1 MLDNDMIEFLTYRNA
16 MKSNYRKGVHA
27 LRCILNNRKQA
38 ETFAGSLGGVS
49 LVLGVSQPD
58 GNSEAL
64 RALLEGSA
72 VIDQATL
79 TWLKNWWP
87 EQCGSW
93 DTLAA
98 DQGRC
103 NAIAT
108 DPFLWE
114 RVGASPVGAGK
125 ILAGLVGQDSRN
137 FAAMQAVASSATAM
151 QAVASSATAMQA
163 VASSATAMQAVASSA
178 TAMQAVASSATAMQ
192 AVAVSPVAIAAIYR
206 SDVALSAVDSE
217 VSAAATFY
225 GADSVA
231 MGKAVVILAGL
242 DPAGYADMSAVAAS
256 ATAMSAVA
264 ASATAMSAV
273 AASATAMS
281 AVAASATAMS
291 AVAASATAMSAVAAS
306 ATAMSAVAASA
317 TAMSAVAANYVALV
331 ALYSNAEAL
340 SIAQGTTVGA
350 AALAGAGSVA
360 TGKAAV
366 KLAGLDPD
374 DFADMAAVAASSTAM
389 AAVAASSTAMAAVA
403 ASSTAMAAVAASSTA
418 MAAVAASSTAM
429 AAVAASSTAMAA
441 VAASATARS
450 ALNGASVAR
459 QALKASPL
467 ATELSLVSSQGQ
479 YWNNPGTKAMKGLI
493 LATKAGNS
501 DNAFSIT
508 KIDSTSTGAGQN
520 TRNAATSGST
530 GYLDWYENYPNYAW
544 VMNSITYYAYYTTT
558 KIKYIPC

>member
-49 LVLGVSQPD
+49 VVLGVSQPD

-87 EQCGSW
+87 EQCGNW

-103 NAIAT
+103 STIAT

-114 RVGASPVGAGK
+114 RVGVSPVGAGK

-137 FAAMQAVASSATAM
+137 FA
-151 QAVASSATAMQA
+151 
-163 VASSATAMQAVASSA
+163 
-178 TAMQAVASSATAMQ
+178 AMQAVASSATAMQ

-264 ASATAMSAV
+264 A
-273 AASATAMS
+273 
-281 AVAASATAMS
+281 
-291 AVAASATAMSAVAAS
+291 
-306 ATAMSAVAASA
+306 
-317 TAMSAVAANYVALV
+317 NYVALV

-340 SIAQGTTVGA
+340 STAQGTTVGA

-389 AAVAASSTAMAAVA
+389 AAVAAS
-403 ASSTAMAAVAASSTA
+403 
-418 MAAVAASSTAM
+418 
-429 AAVAASSTAMAA
+429 
-441 VAASATARS
+441 ATARS
-450 ALNGASVAR
+450 AIAGSSAAR
-459 QALKASPL
+459 EELKKSPL
-467 ATELSLVSSQGQ
+467 IVEKTGIIPSGST
-479 YWNNPGTKAMKGLI
+479 YWNSTGITLTSIKGVLI
-493 LATKAGNS
+493 ATSAGNS
-501 DNAFSIT
+501 DNALTILA
-508 KIDSTSTGAGQN
+508 IDDATLTTDEQ
-520 TRNAATSGST
+520 TRNAAPKNSS
-530 GYLDWYENYPNYAW
+530 GYLSWIDSQPNYLW
-544 VMNSITYYAYYTTT
+544 VRQKIRMAAYYTST
-558 KIKYIPC
+558 KVKYIPC

>member
-87 EQCGSW
+87 EQCGNW

-103 NAIAT
+103 STIAT

-114 RVGASPVGAGK
+114 RVGVSPVGAGK

-137 FAAMQAVASSATAM
+137 FA
-151 QAVASSATAMQA
+151 AMQA

-317 TAMSAVAANYVALV
+317 TAMSAVAANYVALA

-429 AAVAASSTAMAA
+429 AAVAAS
-441 VAASATARS
+441 ATARS
-450 ALNGASVAR
+450 ALDGSSVAR

-479 YWNNPGTKAMKGLI
+479 YWDNPGTKAMKGLI

-508 KIDSTSTGAGQN
+508 KIDSTSTGASQN
-520 TRNAATSGST
+520 TRNAAKSGST

>member
-1 MLDNDMIEFLTYRNA
+1 MMLDNDMIEFLTYRNA

-49 LVLGVSQPD
+49 VVLGVSQPD

-103 NAIAT
+103 STIAT

-137 FAAMQAVASSATAM
+137 FA
-151 QAVASSATAMQA
+151 
-163 VASSATAMQAVASSA
+163 
-178 TAMQAVASSATAMQ
+178 AMQAVASSATAMQ

-264 ASATAMSAV
+264 A
-273 AASATAMS
+273 
-281 AVAASATAMS
+281 
-291 AVAASATAMSAVAAS
+291 
-306 ATAMSAVAASA
+306 
-317 TAMSAVAANYVALV
+317 NYVALV
-331 ALYSNAEAL
+331 VLYSNAEAL

-389 AAVAASSTAMAAVA
+389 AAVAAS
-403 ASSTAMAAVAASSTA
+403 
-418 MAAVAASSTAM
+418 
-429 AAVAASSTAMAA
+429 
-441 VAASATARS
+441 ATARS

-479 YWNNPGTKAMKGLI
+479 YWDNPGTKAMKGLI

>member
-103 NAIAT
+103 STIAT

-151 QAVASSATAMQA
+151 QAVAA
-163 VASSATAMQAVASSA
+163 
-178 TAMQAVASSATAMQ
+178 
-192 AVAVSPVAIAAIYR
+192 SPVAIAAIYR

-273 AASATAMS
+273 AA
-281 AVAASATAMS
+281 
-291 AVAASATAMSAVAAS
+291 
-306 ATAMSAVAASA
+306 
-317 TAMSAVAANYVALV
+317 NYVALV
-331 ALYSNAEAL
+331 VLYSNAEAL
-340 SIAQGTTVGA
+340 SIAQGPTVGA

-374 DFADMAAVAASSTAM
+374 DFAD
-389 AAVAASSTAMAAVA
+389 
-403 ASSTAMAAVAASSTA
+403 
-418 MAAVAASSTAM
+418 M

-479 YWNNPGTKAMKGLI
+479 YWGNPGTKAMKGLI

>member
-49 LVLGVSQPD
+49 VVLGVSQPD

-114 RVGASPVGAGK
+114 RVGVSPVGAGK

-151 QAVASSATAMQA
+151 QAVAA
-163 VASSATAMQAVASSA
+163 
-178 TAMQAVASSATAMQ
+178 
-192 AVAVSPVAIAAIYR
+192 SPVAIAAIYR

-273 AASATAMS
+273 AASD
-281 AVAASATAMS
+281 
-291 AVAASATAMSAVAAS
+291 
-306 ATAMSAVAASA
+306 
-317 TAMSAVAANYVALV
+317 VALV

-389 AAVAASSTAMAAVA
+389 AAVAAAWETTESII
-403 ASSTAMAAVAASSTA
+403 ASSSV
-418 MAAVAASSTAM
+418 
-429 AAVAASSTAMAA
+429 
-441 VAASATARS
+441 
-450 ALNGASVAR
+450 ALN
-459 QALKASPL
+459 ALKNSGKCETIKEDVSGEKSVPFYSGLCFVFTAQITVSGDRCVIK
-467 ATELSLVSSQGQ
+467 ATRPTGSFTLTLCSS
-479 YWNNPGTKAMKGLI
+479 
-493 LATKAGNS
+493 
-501 DNAFSIT
+501 
-508 KIDSTSTGAGQN
+508 
-520 TRNAATSGST
+520 
-530 GYLDWYENYPNYAW
+530 
-544 VMNSITYYAYYTTT
+544 VTTT
-558 KIKYIPC
+558 TVNKFCKDPYVQCTDSGHSYANNYLYCYKI

>member
-87 EQCGSW
+87 EQCDSW

-103 NAIAT
+103 STIAT

-114 RVGASPVGAGK
+114 RVGVSPVGAGK

-137 FAAMQAVASSATAM
+137 FA
-151 QAVASSATAMQA
+151 
-163 VASSATAMQAVASSA
+163 
-178 TAMQAVASSATAMQ
+178 AMQAVASSATAMQ

-264 ASATAMSAV
+264 A
-273 AASATAMS
+273 
-281 AVAASATAMS
+281 
-291 AVAASATAMSAVAAS
+291 
-306 ATAMSAVAASA
+306 
-317 TAMSAVAANYVALV
+317 NYVALV

-389 AAVAASSTAMAAVA
+389 AAVAAS
-403 ASSTAMAAVAASSTA
+403 
-418 MAAVAASSTAM
+418 
-429 AAVAASSTAMAA
+429 
-441 VAASATARS
+441 ATARS
-450 ALNGASVAR
+450 ALDGSSVAR

-479 YWNNPGTKAMKGLI
+479 YWDNPGTKAMKGLI

-508 KIDSTSTGAGQN
+508 KIDSTSTGASQN
-520 TRNAATSGST
+520 TRNAAKSGST

>member
-163 VASSATAMQAVASSA
+163 VA
-178 TAMQAVASSATAMQ
+178 
-192 AVAVSPVAIAAIYR
+192 VSPVAIAAIYR

-242 DPAGYADMSAVAAS
+242 DPAGYAD
-256 ATAMSAVA
+256 
-264 ASATAMSAV
+264 
-273 AASATAMS
+273 
-281 AVAASATAMS
+281 MS

-374 DFADMAAVAASSTAM
+374 DFADMAAVAASSTA
-389 AAVAASSTAMAAVA
+389 V
-403 ASSTAMAAVAASSTA
+403 
-418 MAAVAASSTAM
+418 AAVAASSTAM

>member
-49 LVLGVSQPD
+49 VVLGVSQPD

-103 NAIAT
+103 STIAT

-114 RVGASPVGAGK
+114 RVGVSPVGAGK

-137 FAAMQAVASSATAM
+137 FA
-151 QAVASSATAMQA
+151 
-163 VASSATAMQAVASSA
+163 
-178 TAMQAVASSATAMQ
+178 AMQAVASSATAMQ

-264 ASATAMSAV
+264 A
-273 AASATAMS
+273 
-281 AVAASATAMS
+281 
-291 AVAASATAMSAVAAS
+291 
-306 ATAMSAVAASA
+306 
-317 TAMSAVAANYVALV
+317 NYVALV

-340 SIAQGTTVGA
+340 STAQGTTVGA

-360 TGKAAV
+360 TGKAAA

-389 AAVAASSTAMAAVA
+389 AAVAAS
-403 ASSTAMAAVAASSTA
+403 
-418 MAAVAASSTAM
+418 
-429 AAVAASSTAMAA
+429 
-441 VAASATARS
+441 ATARS
-450 ALNGASVAR
+450 AIAGSNAAR
-459 QALKASPL
+459 EELKKSPL
-467 ATELSLVSSQGQ
+467 IVEKTGIIPSGST
-479 YWNNPGTKAMKGLI
+479 YWNSTGITLTSIKGVLI
-493 LATKAGNS
+493 ATSAGNS
-501 DNAFSIT
+501 DNALTILA
-508 KIDSTSTGAGQN
+508 IDDATLTTDEQ
-520 TRNAATSGST
+520 TRNAAPKNSS
-530 GYLDWYENYPNYAW
+530 GYLSWIDSQPNYLW
-544 VMNSITYYAYYTTT
+544 VRQKIRMAAYYTST
-558 KIKYIPC
+558 KVKYIPC

>member
-16 MKSNYRKGVHA
+16 MKSNSRKGVHA

-49 LVLGVSQPD
+49 VVLGVSQPD

-93 DTLAA
+93 DALAA

-103 NAIAT
+103 SAIAT

-114 RVGASPVGAGK
+114 RVGVSPVGAGK

-151 QAVASSATAMQA
+151 QAVAA
-163 VASSATAMQAVASSA
+163 
-178 TAMQAVASSATAMQ
+178 
-192 AVAVSPVAIAAIYR
+192 SPVAIAAIYR

-242 DPAGYADMSAVAAS
+242 DPAGYAD
-256 ATAMSAVA
+256 
-264 ASATAMSAV
+264 
-273 AASATAMS
+273 
-281 AVAASATAMS
+281 
-291 AVAASATAMSAVAAS
+291 
-306 ATAMSAVAASA
+306 MSAVAASA

-389 AAVAASSTAMAAVA
+389 AAVAAS
-403 ASSTAMAAVAASSTA
+403 
-418 MAAVAASSTAM
+418 
-429 AAVAASSTAMAA
+429 
-441 VAASATARS
+441 ATARS

-479 YWNNPGTKAMKGLI
+479 YWDNPGTKAMKGLI

-508 KIDSTSTGAGQN
+508 KIDSTSTGASQN

-544 VMNSITYYAYYTTT
+544 VMNNITYYAYYTTT

>member
-64 RALLEGSA
+64 RALLESST
-72 VIDQATL
+72 VIDQAAL
-79 TWLKNWWP
+79 TWLGNWWP
-87 EQCGSW
+87 EQCDSW
-93 DTLAA
+93 DTVAA

-103 NAIAT
+103 NTIAT
-108 DPFLWE
+108 DKLLW
-114 RVGASPVGAGK
+114 RGVGASPVGAGK

-151 QAVASSATAMQA
+151 QAVAA
-163 VASSATAMQAVASSA
+163 
-178 TAMQAVASSATAMQ
+178 
-192 AVAVSPVAIAAIYR
+192 SPVAIAAIYR

-264 ASATAMSAV
+264 A
-273 AASATAMS
+273 
-281 AVAASATAMS
+281 
-291 AVAASATAMSAVAAS
+291 
-306 ATAMSAVAASA
+306 
-317 TAMSAVAANYVALV
+317 NYVALA

-340 SIAQGTTVGA
+340 STAQGTTVGA

-389 AAVAASSTAMAAVA
+389 AAVAAS
-403 ASSTAMAAVAASSTA
+403 
-418 MAAVAASSTAM
+418 
-429 AAVAASSTAMAA
+429 
-441 VAASATARS
+441 ATARS

-479 YWNNPGTKAMKGLI
+479 YWDNPGTKAMKGLI
-493 LATKAGNS
+493 LATKAGNN

>member
-103 NAIAT
+103 NTIAT

-114 RVGASPVGAGK
+114 RVGVSPVGAGK

-137 FAAMQAVASSATAM
+137 FA
-151 QAVASSATAMQA
+151 
-163 VASSATAMQAVASSA
+163 
-178 TAMQAVASSATAMQ
+178 AMQAVASSATAMQ

-242 DPAGYADMSAVAAS
+242 DPAGYAD
-256 ATAMSAVA
+256 
-264 ASATAMSAV
+264 
-273 AASATAMS
+273 
-281 AVAASATAMS
+281 MS

-403 ASSTAMAAVAASSTA
+403 ASGTAMAAVAAGPQRQRWRLWLPLPRHGVQSQE
-418 MAAVAASSTAM
+418 AA
-429 AAVAASSTAMAA
+429 
-441 VAASATARS
+441 RHGK
-450 ALNGASVAR
+450 N
-459 QALKASPL
+459 
-467 ATELSLVSSQGQ
+467 
-479 YWNNPGTKAMKGLI
+479 
-493 LATKAGNS
+493 
-501 DNAFSIT
+501 
-508 KIDSTSTGAGQN
+508 
-520 TRNAATSGST
+520 
-530 GYLDWYENYPNYAW
+530 
-544 VMNSITYYAYYTTT
+544 
-558 KIKYIPC
+558 

>member
-103 NAIAT
+103 STIAT

-114 RVGASPVGAGK
+114 RVGVSPVGAGK

-137 FAAMQAVASSATAM
+137 FA
-151 QAVASSATAMQA
+151 
-163 VASSATAMQAVASSA
+163 
-178 TAMQAVASSATAMQ
+178 AMQAVASSATAMQ

-273 AASATAMS
+273 AA
-281 AVAASATAMS
+281 
-291 AVAASATAMSAVAAS
+291 
-306 ATAMSAVAASA
+306 
-317 TAMSAVAANYVALV
+317 NYVALV

-389 AAVAASSTAMAAVA
+389 AAVAAS
-403 ASSTAMAAVAASSTA
+403 
-418 MAAVAASSTAM
+418 
-429 AAVAASSTAMAA
+429 
-441 VAASATARS
+441 ATARS
-450 ALNGASVAR
+450 ALNGSSVAR

>member
-114 RVGASPVGAGK
+114 RVGVSPVGAGK

-137 FAAMQAVASSATAM
+137 FA
-151 QAVASSATAMQA
+151 
-163 VASSATAMQAVASSA
+163 
-178 TAMQAVASSATAMQ
+178 AMQAVASSATAMQ

-242 DPAGYADMSAVAAS
+242 DPAGYADMSAVAA
-256 ATAMSAVA
+256 
-264 ASATAMSAV
+264 
-273 AASATAMS
+273 
-281 AVAASATAMS
+281 
-291 AVAASATAMSAVAAS
+291 
-306 ATAMSAVAASA
+306 
-317 TAMSAVAANYVALV
+317 NYVALV

-389 AAVAASSTAMAAVA
+389 AAVAAAWETTESIIASSSVALNALKNSGKCETIKEDVSGAKSVPFYSGLCFVFTAQITVSGDQCVIKATRPTGSSTLTLC
-403 ASSTAMAAVAASSTA
+403 SSV
-418 MAAVAASSTAM
+418 
-429 AAVAASSTAMAA
+429 
-441 VAASATARS
+441 
-450 ALNGASVAR
+450 
-459 QALKASPL
+459 
-467 ATELSLVSSQGQ
+467 
-479 YWNNPGTKAMKGLI
+479 
-493 LATKAGNS
+493 
-501 DNAFSIT
+501 
-508 KIDSTSTGAGQN
+508 
-520 TRNAATSGST
+520 
-530 GYLDWYENYPNYAW
+530 
-544 VMNSITYYAYYTTT
+544 TTT
-558 KIKYIPC
+558 TVNKFCKDPYVQCTDSGHSYANNYLYCYKI

>member
-49 LVLGVSQPD
+49 VVLGVSQPD

-87 EQCGSW
+87 EQCGNW

-103 NAIAT
+103 STIAT

-114 RVGASPVGAGK
+114 RVGVSPVGAGK

-163 VASSATAMQAVASSA
+163 VASSATGDAGSSQLCHGDAGSSQLCHGDAGRYASSA
-178 TAMQAVASSATAMQ
+178 TAMQAVAA
-192 AVAVSPVAIAAIYR
+192 SPVAIAAIYR

-231 MGKAVVILAGL
+231 MGKAVVILAGF

-273 AASATAMS
+273 AAS
-281 AVAASATAMS
+281 
-291 AVAASATAMSAVAAS
+291 
-306 ATAMSAVAASA
+306 
-317 TAMSAVAANYVALV
+317 YVALV

-389 AAVAASSTAMAAVA
+389 AAVAAS
-403 ASSTAMAAVAASSTA
+403 
-418 MAAVAASSTAM
+418 
-429 AAVAASSTAMAA
+429 
-441 VAASATARS
+441 ATARS

-479 YWNNPGTKAMKGLI
+479 YWDNPGTKAMKGLI

-520 TRNAATSGST
+520 TRNAATSGSK

>member
-103 NAIAT
+103 STIAT

-114 RVGASPVGAGK
+114 RVGVSPVGAGK

-137 FAAMQAVASSATAM
+137 FA
-151 QAVASSATAMQA
+151 
-163 VASSATAMQAVASSA
+163 AMQAVASSA

-264 ASATAMSAV
+264 A
-273 AASATAMS
+273 
-281 AVAASATAMS
+281 
-291 AVAASATAMSAVAAS
+291 
-306 ATAMSAVAASA
+306 
-317 TAMSAVAANYVALV
+317 NYVALV

-389 AAVAASSTAMAAVA
+389 AAVAAS
-403 ASSTAMAAVAASSTA
+403 
-418 MAAVAASSTAM
+418 
-429 AAVAASSTAMAA
+429 
-441 VAASATARS
+441 ATARS

-467 ATELSLVSSQGQ
+467 VTELSLVSSQGQ
-479 YWNNPGTKAMKGLI
+479 YWDNPGTKAMKGLI

>member
-93 DTLAA
+93 DTMAA

-103 NAIAT
+103 STIAT

-114 RVGASPVGAGK
+114 RVGVSPVGAGK

-137 FAAMQAVASSATAM
+137 FA
-151 QAVASSATAMQA
+151 
-163 VASSATAMQAVASSA
+163 
-178 TAMQAVASSATAMQ
+178 AMQAVASSATAMQ

-273 AASATAMS
+273 AA
-281 AVAASATAMS
+281 
-291 AVAASATAMSAVAAS
+291 
-306 ATAMSAVAASA
+306 
-317 TAMSAVAANYVALV
+317 NYVALV

-340 SIAQGTTVGA
+340 ISAYP
-350 AALAGAGSVA
+350 AGSRPARITTALPMA
-360 TGKAAV
+360 T
-366 KLAGLDPD
+366 L
-374 DFADMAAVAASSTAM
+374 
-389 AAVAASSTAMAAVA
+389 
-403 ASSTAMAAVAASSTA
+403 
-418 MAAVAASSTAM
+418 
-429 AAVAASSTAMAA
+429 
-441 VAASATARS
+441 SA
-450 ALNGASVAR
+450 
-459 QALKASPL
+459 P
-467 ATELSLVSSQGQ
+467 
-479 YWNNPGTKAMKGLI
+479 
-493 LATKAGNS
+493 
-501 DNAFSIT
+501 
-508 KIDSTSTGAGQN
+508 
-520 TRNAATSGST
+520 
-530 GYLDWYENYPNYAW
+530 
-544 VMNSITYYAYYTTT
+544 
-558 KIKYIPC
+558 

>member
-103 NAIAT
+103 STIAT

-114 RVGASPVGAGK
+114 RVGVSPVGAGK

-151 QAVASSATAMQA
+151 QAVAA
-163 VASSATAMQAVASSA
+163 
-178 TAMQAVASSATAMQ
+178 
-192 AVAVSPVAIAAIYR
+192 SPVAIAAIYR
-206 SDVALSAVDSE
+206 SEVALSAVDSE

-264 ASATAMSAV
+264 A
-273 AASATAMS
+273 
-281 AVAASATAMS
+281 
-291 AVAASATAMSAVAAS
+291 
-306 ATAMSAVAASA
+306 
-317 TAMSAVAANYVALV
+317 NYVALV
-331 ALYSNAEAL
+331 ALYSNTEAL

-389 AAVAASSTAMAAVA
+389 AAVAAS
-403 ASSTAMAAVAASSTA
+403 
-418 MAAVAASSTAM
+418 
-429 AAVAASSTAMAA
+429 
-441 VAASATARS
+441 ATARS

-479 YWNNPGTKAMKGLI
+479 YWDNPGTKAMKGLI

-544 VMNSITYYAYYTTT
+544 VMNNITYYAYYTTT

>member
-1 MLDNDMIEFLTYRNA
+1 MMLDNDMIEFLTYRNA

-49 LVLGVSQPD
+49 VVLGVSQPD

-93 DTLAA
+93 DALAA

-103 NAIAT
+103 STIAT

-114 RVGASPVGAGK
+114 RVGVSPVGAGK

-151 QAVASSATAMQA
+151 QAVAA
-163 VASSATAMQAVASSA
+163 
-178 TAMQAVASSATAMQ
+178 
-192 AVAVSPVAIAAIYR
+192 SPVAIAAIYR
-206 SDVALSAVDSE
+206 SEVALSAVDSE

-242 DPAGYADMSAVAAS
+242 DPAGYAD
-256 ATAMSAVA
+256 
-264 ASATAMSAV
+264 
-273 AASATAMS
+273 
-281 AVAASATAMS
+281 
-291 AVAASATAMSAVAAS
+291 
-306 ATAMSAVAASA
+306 MSAVAASA

-389 AAVAASSTAMAAVA
+389 AAVAAS
-403 ASSTAMAAVAASSTA
+403 
-418 MAAVAASSTAM
+418 
-429 AAVAASSTAMAA
+429 
-441 VAASATARS
+441 ATALDVLYAKKKRMSGGS
-450 ALNGASVAR
+450 AS
-459 QALKASPL
+459 
-467 ATELSLVSSQGQ
+467 LSGKFIILEISGDNVFKVGQ
-479 YWNNPGTKAMKGLI
+479 YGY
-493 LATKAGNS
+493 ATLS
-501 DNAFSIT
+501 D
-508 KIDSTSTGAGQN
+508 
-520 TRNAATSGST
+520 GSQPNW
-530 GYLDWYENYPNYAW
+530 DNYKNK
-544 VMNSITYYAYYTTT
+544 YAYF
-558 KIKYIPC
+558 KQFKKYATYMRNDTEGDDWIDYFQVS

>member
-49 LVLGVSQPD
+49 VVLGVSQPD

-103 NAIAT
+103 STIAT

-137 FAAMQAVASSATAM
+137 FV
-151 QAVASSATAMQA
+151 
-163 VASSATAMQAVASSA
+163 
-178 TAMQAVASSATAMQ
+178 AMQAVASSATAMQ

-264 ASATAMSAV
+264 A
-273 AASATAMS
+273 
-281 AVAASATAMS
+281 
-291 AVAASATAMSAVAAS
+291 
-306 ATAMSAVAASA
+306 
-317 TAMSAVAANYVALV
+317 NYVALV

-389 AAVAASSTAMAAVA
+389 AAVAAS
-403 ASSTAMAAVAASSTA
+403 
-418 MAAVAASSTAM
+418 
-429 AAVAASSTAMAA
+429 
-441 VAASATARS
+441 ATARS
-450 ALNGASVAR
+450 AIAGSSAAR
-459 QALKASPL
+459 EELKKSPL
-467 ATELSLVSSQGQ
+467 IVEKTGIIPNGST
-479 YWNNPGTKAMKGLI
+479 YWNSTGITLTSIKGVLI
-493 LATKAGNS
+493 ATSAGNS
-501 DNAFSIT
+501 DNALTILA
-508 KIDSTSTGAGQN
+508 IDDATLATDEQ
-520 TRNAATSGST
+520 TRNAAPKNNS
-530 GYLDWYENYPNYAW
+530 GYLSWIDSQPNYLW
-544 VMNSITYYAYYTTT
+544 VRQKIRMAAYYTST
-558 KIKYIPC
+558 KVKYIPC

>member
-103 NAIAT
+103 STIAT

-114 RVGASPVGAGK
+114 RVGVSPVGAGK
-125 ILAGLVGQDSRN
+125 ILAGLVGQDSHN
-137 FAAMQAVASSATAM
+137 FA
-151 QAVASSATAMQA
+151 
-163 VASSATAMQAVASSA
+163 AMQAVASSA

-273 AASATAMS
+273 AA
-281 AVAASATAMS
+281 
-291 AVAASATAMSAVAAS
+291 
-306 ATAMSAVAASA
+306 
-317 TAMSAVAANYVALV
+317 NYVALAV
-331 ALYSNAEAL
+331 LYSNAEAL
-340 SIAQGTTVGA
+340 FTAQGTTVGA

-389 AAVAASSTAMAAVA
+389 AAVAAS
-403 ASSTAMAAVAASSTA
+403 
-418 MAAVAASSTAM
+418 
-429 AAVAASSTAMAA
+429 
-441 VAASATARS
+441 ATARS
-450 ALNGASVAR
+450 ALNGSSVAR

-479 YWNNPGTKAMKGLI
+479 YWDNPGTKAMKGLI

>member
-87 EQCGSW
+87 EECGSW

-103 NAIAT
+103 STIAT

-114 RVGASPVGAGK
+114 RVGVSPVGAGK

-151 QAVASSATAMQA
+151 QAVAA
-163 VASSATAMQAVASSA
+163 
-178 TAMQAVASSATAMQ
+178 
-192 AVAVSPVAIAAIYR
+192 SPVAIAAIYR

-217 VSAAATFY
+217 ASAAATFY

-242 DPAGYADMSAVAAS
+242 DPAGYAD
-256 ATAMSAVA
+256 
-264 ASATAMSAV
+264 
-273 AASATAMS
+273 
-281 AVAASATAMS
+281 
-291 AVAASATAMSAVAAS
+291 
-306 ATAMSAVAASA
+306 MSAVAASA

-389 AAVAASSTAMAAVA
+389 AAVAAS
-403 ASSTAMAAVAASSTA
+403 
-418 MAAVAASSTAM
+418 
-429 AAVAASSTAMAA
+429 
-441 VAASATARS
+441 ATALDALYAKKKRMSGGS
-450 ALNGASVAR
+450 AS
-459 QALKASPL
+459 
-467 ATELSLVSSQGQ
+467 LSGKFIILEISGGNAFKIGQ
-479 YWNNPGTKAMKGLI
+479 YGY
-493 LATKAGNS
+493 ATLS
-501 DNAFSIT
+501 D
-508 KIDSTSTGAGQN
+508 
-520 TRNAATSGST
+520 GSQPNW
-530 GYLDWYENYPNYAW
+530 DNYKNK
-544 VMNSITYYAYYTTT
+544 YAYF
-558 KIKYIPC
+558 KQFKKYATYMRNDTDGDDWIDYFQVS

>member
-103 NAIAT
+103 NSIAT

-114 RVGASPVGAGK
+114 RVGVSPVGAGK

-137 FAAMQAVASSATAM
+137 FA
-151 QAVASSATAMQA
+151 
-163 VASSATAMQAVASSA
+163 
-178 TAMQAVASSATAMQ
+178 AMQAVASSATAMQ

-264 ASATAMSAV
+264 A
-273 AASATAMS
+273 
-281 AVAASATAMS
+281 
-291 AVAASATAMSAVAAS
+291 
-306 ATAMSAVAASA
+306 
-317 TAMSAVAANYVALV
+317 NYVALA

-389 AAVAASSTAMAAVA
+389 AAVAAS
-403 ASSTAMAAVAASSTA
+403 
-418 MAAVAASSTAM
+418 
-429 AAVAASSTAMAA
+429 
-441 VAASATARS
+441 ATARS
-450 ALNGASVAR
+450 AIAGSSAAR
-459 QALKASPL
+459 EELKKSPL
-467 ATELSLVSSQGQ
+467 IVEKTGIIPSGST
-479 YWNNPGTKAMKGLI
+479 YWNSTGITLTSIKGVLI
-493 LATKAGNS
+493 ATSAGNS
-501 DNAFSIT
+501 DNALTILA
-508 KIDSTSTGAGQN
+508 IDDAILATDEQ
-520 TRNAATSGST
+520 TRNAAPKNNS
-530 GYLDWYENYPNYAW
+530 GYLSWIDSQPNYLW
-544 VMNSITYYAYYTTT
+544 VRQKIRMAAYYTST
-558 KIKYIPC
+558 KVKYIPC

>member
-87 EQCGSW
+87 EQCGNW

-103 NAIAT
+103 STIAT

-114 RVGASPVGAGK
+114 RVGVSPVGAGK

-151 QAVASSATAMQA
+151 QAVAA
-163 VASSATAMQAVASSA
+163 
-178 TAMQAVASSATAMQ
+178 
-192 AVAVSPVAIAAIYR
+192 SPVAIAAIYR

-242 DPAGYADMSAVAAS
+242 DPAGYAD
-256 ATAMSAVA
+256 
-264 ASATAMSAV
+264 
-273 AASATAMS
+273 
-281 AVAASATAMS
+281 
-291 AVAASATAMSAVAAS
+291 
-306 ATAMSAVAASA
+306 MSAVAASA

-389 AAVAASSTAMAAVA
+389 AAVAAS
-403 ASSTAMAAVAASSTA
+403 
-418 MAAVAASSTAM
+418 
-429 AAVAASSTAMAA
+429 
-441 VAASATARS
+441 ATARS

-479 YWNNPGTKAMKGLI
+479 YWDNPGTKAMKGLI

-508 KIDSTSTGAGQN
+508 KIDSTSTGASQN

-544 VMNSITYYAYYTTT
+544 VMNNITYYAYYTTT

>member
-103 NAIAT
+103 STIAT

-114 RVGASPVGAGK
+114 RVGVSPVGAGK

-137 FAAMQAVASSATAM
+137 FA
-151 QAVASSATAMQA
+151 
-163 VASSATAMQAVASSA
+163 
-178 TAMQAVASSATAMQ
+178 AMQAVASSATAMQ

-264 ASATAMSAV
+264 A
-273 AASATAMS
+273 
-281 AVAASATAMS
+281 
-291 AVAASATAMSAVAAS
+291 
-306 ATAMSAVAASA
+306 
-317 TAMSAVAANYVALV
+317 NYVALV
-331 ALYSNAEAL
+331 ALYSNTEAL

-389 AAVAASSTAMAAVA
+389 AAVAAS
-403 ASSTAMAAVAASSTA
+403 
-418 MAAVAASSTAM
+418 
-429 AAVAASSTAMAA
+429 
-441 VAASATARS
+441 ATARS

-479 YWNNPGTKAMKGLI
+479 YWDNPGTKAMKGLI

>member
-49 LVLGVSQPD
+49 VVLGVSQPD

-103 NAIAT
+103 NTIAT

-114 RVGASPVGAGK
+114 RVGVSPVGAGK

-137 FAAMQAVASSATAM
+137 FA
-151 QAVASSATAMQA
+151 
-163 VASSATAMQAVASSA
+163 
-178 TAMQAVASSATAMQ
+178 AMQAVASSATAMQ

-264 ASATAMSAV
+264 A
-273 AASATAMS
+273 
-281 AVAASATAMS
+281 
-291 AVAASATAMSAVAAS
+291 
-306 ATAMSAVAASA
+306 
-317 TAMSAVAANYVALV
+317 NYVALV

-389 AAVAASSTAMAAVA
+389 AAVAAS
-403 ASSTAMAAVAASSTA
+403 
-418 MAAVAASSTAM
+418 
-429 AAVAASSTAMAA
+429 
-441 VAASATARS
+441 ATARS
-450 ALNGASVAR
+450 ALDGSSVAR

-479 YWNNPGTKAMKGLI
+479 YWDSPGTKAMKGLI
-493 LATKAGNS
+493 LATKAGSS

-508 KIDSTSTGAGQN
+508 KIDSTSTGASQN

>member
-64 RALLEGSA
+64 RALLESSA

-93 DTLAA
+93 DTLAD

-103 NAIAT
+103 STIAT

-114 RVGASPVGAGK
+114 RVGVSPVGAGK

-151 QAVASSATAMQA
+151 QAVAA
-163 VASSATAMQAVASSA
+163 
-178 TAMQAVASSATAMQ
+178 
-192 AVAVSPVAIAAIYR
+192 SPVAIAAIYR

-242 DPAGYADMSAVAAS
+242 DPAGYAD
-256 ATAMSAVA
+256 
-264 ASATAMSAV
+264 
-273 AASATAMS
+273 
-281 AVAASATAMS
+281 
-291 AVAASATAMSAVAAS
+291 
-306 ATAMSAVAASA
+306 MSAVAASA

-389 AAVAASSTAMAAVA
+389 AAVAAS
-403 ASSTAMAAVAASSTA
+403 
-418 MAAVAASSTAM
+418 
-429 AAVAASSTAMAA
+429 
-441 VAASATARS
+441 ATARS
-450 ALNGASVAR
+450 ALNGSSVAR

-479 YWNNPGTKAMKGLI
+479 YWDNPGTKAMKGLI

-508 KIDSTSTGAGQN
+508 KIDSTSTGASQN
-520 TRNAATSGST
+520 TRNAAKSGST

>member
-137 FAAMQAVASSATAM
+137 FA
-151 QAVASSATAMQA
+151 
-163 VASSATAMQAVASSA
+163 
-178 TAMQAVASSATAMQ
+178 AMQAVASSATAMQ

-389 AAVAASSTAMAAVA
+389 AAVAAS
-403 ASSTAMAAVAASSTA
+403 
-418 MAAVAASSTAM
+418 
-429 AAVAASSTAMAA
+429 
-441 VAASATARS
+441 ATARS

>member
-87 EQCGSW
+87 EQCGNW

-103 NAIAT
+103 STIAT

-114 RVGASPVGAGK
+114 RVGVSPVGAGK

-151 QAVASSATAMQA
+151 QAVAA
-163 VASSATAMQAVASSA
+163 
-178 TAMQAVASSATAMQ
+178 
-192 AVAVSPVAIAAIYR
+192 SPVAIAAIYR

-242 DPAGYADMSAVAAS
+242 DPAGYAD
-256 ATAMSAVA
+256 
-264 ASATAMSAV
+264 
-273 AASATAMS
+273 
-281 AVAASATAMS
+281 
-291 AVAASATAMSAVAAS
+291 
-306 ATAMSAVAASA
+306 MSAVAASA

-374 DFADMAAVAASSTAM
+374 DFADMAAVAAS
-389 AAVAASSTAMAAVA
+389 
-403 ASSTAMAAVAASSTA
+403 
-418 MAAVAASSTAM
+418 
-429 AAVAASSTAMAA
+429 
-441 VAASATARS
+441 ATARS
-450 ALNGASVAR
+450 AIAGSSAAR
-459 QALKASPL
+459 EELKKSPL
-467 ATELSLVSSQGQ
+467 IVEKTGIIPSGST
-479 YWNNPGTKAMKGLI
+479 YWNSTGITLTSIKGVLI
-493 LATKAGNS
+493 ATSAGNS
-501 DNAFSIT
+501 DNALTILA
-508 KIDSTSTGAGQN
+508 IDDATLATDEQ
-520 TRNAATSGST
+520 TRNAAPKNNS
-530 GYLDWYENYPNYAW
+530 GYLSWIDSQPNYLW
-544 VMNSITYYAYYTTT
+544 VRQKIRMAAYYTST
-558 KIKYIPC
+558 KVKYIPC

>member
-49 LVLGVSQPD
+49 VVLGVSQPD

-87 EQCGSW
+87 EECGSW

-103 NAIAT
+103 STIAT

-114 RVGASPVGAGK
+114 RVGVSPVGAGK
-125 ILAGLVGQDSRN
+125 ILAGLVGQDSHN
-137 FAAMQAVASSATAM
+137 FA
-151 QAVASSATAMQA
+151 
-163 VASSATAMQAVASSA
+163 
-178 TAMQAVASSATAMQ
+178 AMQAVASSATAMQ

-242 DPAGYADMSAVAAS
+242 DPAGYADMSAVAA
-256 ATAMSAVA
+256 
-264 ASATAMSAV
+264 
-273 AASATAMS
+273 
-281 AVAASATAMS
+281 
-291 AVAASATAMSAVAAS
+291 
-306 ATAMSAVAASA
+306 
-317 TAMSAVAANYVALV
+317 NYVALV

-340 SIAQGTTVGA
+340 STAQGTTVGA

-403 ASSTAMAAVAASSTA
+403 ASAA
-418 MAAVAASSTAM
+418 
-429 AAVAASSTAMAA
+429 
-441 VAASATARS
+441 ARS
-450 ALNGASVAR
+450 ALNGSRVAR
-459 QALKASPL
+459 EKLKASPL
-467 ATELSLVSSQGQ
+467 ATEVSLVSSQGQ
-479 YWNNPGTKAMKGLI
+479 YWDSPGTKAMKGLI

-508 KIDSTSTGAGQN
+508 KIDNTSTGAGQQD
-520 TRNAATSGST
+520 RNAAVSDTT
-530 GYLDWYENYPNYAW
+530 GYLDWYEKYPNYAW
-544 VMNSITYYAYYTTT
+544 VTNSITYYAYYTTT
-558 KIKYIPC
+558 KVKYIPC

>member
-103 NAIAT
+103 STIAT

-114 RVGASPVGAGK
+114 RVGVSPVGAGK

-151 QAVASSATAMQA
+151 QAVAA
-163 VASSATAMQAVASSA
+163 
-178 TAMQAVASSATAMQ
+178 
-192 AVAVSPVAIAAIYR
+192 SPVAIAAIYR

-242 DPAGYADMSAVAAS
+242 DPAGYAD
-256 ATAMSAVA
+256 
-264 ASATAMSAV
+264 
-273 AASATAMS
+273 
-281 AVAASATAMS
+281 
-291 AVAASATAMSAVAAS
+291 
-306 ATAMSAVAASA
+306 MSAVAASA

-403 ASSTAMAAVAASSTA
+403 ASSTAMAAVAAS
-418 MAAVAASSTAM
+418 
-429 AAVAASSTAMAA
+429 
-441 VAASATARS
+441 ATARS

-479 YWNNPGTKAMKGLI
+479 YWDNPGTKAMKGLI

-508 KIDSTSTGAGQN
+508 KIDSTSTGASQN

-544 VMNSITYYAYYTTT
+544 VMNNITYYAYYTTT

>member
-49 LVLGVSQPD
+49 VVLGVSQPD

-103 NAIAT
+103 STIAT

-114 RVGASPVGAGK
+114 RVGVSPVGAGK

-151 QAVASSATAMQA
+151 QAVAA
-163 VASSATAMQAVASSA
+163 
-178 TAMQAVASSATAMQ
+178 
-192 AVAVSPVAIAAIYR
+192 SPVAIAAIYR

-264 ASATAMSAV
+264 A
-273 AASATAMS
+273 
-281 AVAASATAMS
+281 
-291 AVAASATAMSAVAAS
+291 
-306 ATAMSAVAASA
+306 
-317 TAMSAVAANYVALV
+317 NYVALA

-389 AAVAASSTAMAAVA
+389 AAVAAS
-403 ASSTAMAAVAASSTA
+403 
-418 MAAVAASSTAM
+418 
-429 AAVAASSTAMAA
+429 
-441 VAASATARS
+441 ATARS
-450 ALNGASVAR
+450 ALNGSSVAR

>member
-49 LVLGVSQPD
+49 VVLGVSQPD

-103 NAIAT
+103 STIAT

-114 RVGASPVGAGK
+114 RVGVSPVGAGK

-137 FAAMQAVASSATAM
+137 FA
-151 QAVASSATAMQA
+151 
-163 VASSATAMQAVASSA
+163 
-178 TAMQAVASSATAMQ
+178 AMQAVASSATAMQ

-264 ASATAMSAV
+264 A
-273 AASATAMS
+273 
-281 AVAASATAMS
+281 
-291 AVAASATAMSAVAAS
+291 
-306 ATAMSAVAASA
+306 
-317 TAMSAVAANYVALV
+317 NYVALV

-389 AAVAASSTAMAAVA
+389 AAVAAS
-403 ASSTAMAAVAASSTA
+403 
-418 MAAVAASSTAM
+418 
-429 AAVAASSTAMAA
+429 
-441 VAASATARS
+441 ATARS
-450 ALNGASVAR
+450 ALNGSSVAR

>member
-1 MLDNDMIEFLTYRNA
+1 
-16 MKSNYRKGVHA
+16 
-27 LRCILNNRKQA
+27 
-38 ETFAGSLGGVS
+38 
-49 LVLGVSQPD
+49 
-58 GNSEAL
+58 
-64 RALLEGSA
+64 
-72 VIDQATL
+72 
-79 TWLKNWWP
+79 
-87 EQCGSW
+87 
-93 DTLAA
+93 
-98 DQGRC
+98 
-103 NAIAT
+103 
-108 DPFLWE
+108 
-114 RVGASPVGAGK
+114 
-125 ILAGLVGQDSRN
+125 
-137 FAAMQAVASSATAM
+137 
-151 QAVASSATAMQA
+151 
-163 VASSATAMQAVASSA
+163 
-178 TAMQAVASSATAMQ
+178 MQAVASSATAMQ

-242 DPAGYADMSAVAAS
+242 DPAGYAD
-256 ATAMSAVA
+256 
-264 ASATAMSAV
+264 
-273 AASATAMS
+273 
-281 AVAASATAMS
+281 
-291 AVAASATAMSAVAAS
+291 MSAVAAS

-403 ASSTAMAAVAASSTA
+403 AS
-418 MAAVAASSTAM
+418 
-429 AAVAASSTAMAA
+429 
-441 VAASATARS
+441 ATARS
-450 ALNGASVAR
+450 ALDGSSVAR

-479 YWNNPGTKAMKGLI
+479 YWDSPGTKAMKGLI
-493 LATKAGNS
+493 LATKAGSS

-508 KIDSTSTGAGQN
+508 KIDSTSTGASQN

>member
-103 NAIAT
+103 SAIAT

-114 RVGASPVGAGK
+114 RVGVSPVGAGK

-151 QAVASSATAMQA
+151 QAVAA
-163 VASSATAMQAVASSA
+163 
-178 TAMQAVASSATAMQ
+178 
-192 AVAVSPVAIAAIYR
+192 SPVAIAAIYR

-264 ASATAMSAV
+264 A
-273 AASATAMS
+273 
-281 AVAASATAMS
+281 
-291 AVAASATAMSAVAAS
+291 
-306 ATAMSAVAASA
+306 
-317 TAMSAVAANYVALV
+317 NYVALA

-389 AAVAASSTAMAAVA
+389 AAVAAS
-403 ASSTAMAAVAASSTA
+403 
-418 MAAVAASSTAM
+418 
-429 AAVAASSTAMAA
+429 
-441 VAASATARS
+441 ATARS

-479 YWNNPGTKAMKGLI
+479 YWDNPGTKAMKGLI